1 MAASVATDWLVAVPT
16 AGLGDMVGLAGSRG
30 RVPTGLVRT
39 NWAILPS
46 SVTQML
52 PSGPAATPPEDG
64 TGIIVITPPVVIRP
78 SSDPEALPAK

>member
-1 MAASVATDWLVAVPT
+1 MAASVALDWRVAVPT
-16 AGLGDMVGLAGSRG
+16 AGLADVVGLAGTGG

-64 TGIIVITPPVVIRP
+64 TGIIVITPLVAIRP
-78 SSDPEALPAK
+78 MPEPGLLPAK